1 MIHYVQ
7 IQVPNF
13 GKTLRS
19 ATLRV
24 VGSGGLTFQHEDQLS
39 LLQKTVSI
47 FIQTDKPK
55 YKPTNKG

>member
-1 MIHYVQ
+1 MHII
-7 IQVPNF
+7 IQVPKFDNSTRF
-13 GKTLRS
+13 AK
-19 ATLRV
+19 LRV